1 MKWQDFSQDTQVTM
15 ASEHGQSPTDYIV
28 HHMTHLSVG
37 EGFWTWHIDT
47 LVMSAVMAALVAL
60 VLWLG
65 ARRASAGVPTGLLGF
80 IEFIYEFVDGKV
92 GEIYHGNRGFLTA
105 LAFTLFTW
113 IVAMNSL
120 DLLPLDL
127 PGFVAAAAGHEHGY
141 WRVLPTA
148 DLNGTIAMAIVVLFL
163 VIGNAVRAKGVGGY
177 LHEWVAA
184 PFGNHWALWIPNLV
198 LNAVELLAKP
208 VSLGMRLFGNMF
220 AGELLFMLIA
230 LLGMVAGEHLSGLLG
245 IGPAAA
251 FLGQVLFGA
260 GWAIFHILIVL
271 LQAYIFMV
279 LPIVYISMAEHHH

>member
-1 MKWQDFSQDTQVTM
+1 
-15 ASEHGQSPTDYIV
+15 
-28 HHMTHLSVG
+28 MTHNSVG
-37 EGFWTWHIDT
+37 QGFWTWHVDT
-47 LVMSAVMAALVAL
+47 LVMSAATAAFVAL
-60 VLWLG
+60 LLWLG
-65 ARRASAGVPTGLLGF
+65 ARRASIAAPSGLLGF
-80 IEFIYEFVDGKV
+80 VEFIYEFVDGKV
-92 GEIYHGNRGFLTA
+92 GEIYHGSSRGFLTA

-113 IVAMNSL
+113 IVAMNTM

-127 PGFVAAAAGHEHGY
+127 PAFVAGAAGHEHAF

-148 DLNGTIAMAIVVLFL
+148 DLNGTIAMALVVLFL
-163 VIGNAVRAKGVGGY
+163 VIAYAIRAKGLGGY
-177 LHEWVAA
+177 LHEWIAA

-230 LLGMVAGEHLSGLLG
+230 LLGLVAGEHLSGLLG

-251 FLGQVLFGA
+251 FLGQVVFGA

-279 LPIVYISMAEHHH
+279 LPIVYISMAEQHH